1 MRLASGAWLILSNA
15 NPKWARRE
23 MYLSLSEDGVTFTKM
38 ARLEIPSAKATT
50 FQYPHA
56 IEHDGH
62 LLIVFSQ
69 KKERSEVLKV
79 PLAQIEALRQN

>member
-1 MRLASGAWLILSNA
+1 MRLSSGAWIMLSNA
-15 NPKWARRE
+15 NPTWARRE
-23 MYLSLSEDGVTFTKM
+23 MYLSLSEDGLTFTKLAKM
-38 ARLEIPSAKATT
+38 EIPSAKATT

-79 PLAQIEALRQN
+79 SLTQIEALRK

>member
-1 MRLASGAWLILSNA
+1 MISNA
-15 NPKWARRE
+15 NPKWGRRE
-23 MYLSLSEDGVTFTKM
+23 MYLSLSEDGLTFTKM
-38 ARLEIPSAKATT
+38 ARLVIPFTKATT

-69 KKERSEVLKV
+69 KKMQSEVLKV
-79 PLAQIEALRQN
+79 PLAAIEGLRKQTP